1 MKQVGHLDN
10 LELMTV
16 SKNQIEAIPHTL
28 SNLAE
33 LNDLLNL
40 TSLESEGSHD
50 PLTNDI
56 GCGTCGASRQPRYD
70 DGEQEPDC
78 VDRVPEQ
85 ARFGRF
91 KCV

>member
-1 MKQVGHLDN
+1 MTHPKQVGHLDN

-40 TSLESEGSHD
+40 TSLES
-50 PLTNDI
+50 
-56 GCGTCGASRQPRYD
+56 
-70 DGEQEPDC
+70 
-78 VDRVPEQ
+78 
-85 ARFGRF
+85 
-91 KCV
+91 